1 MSEPLP
7 SDPASPNSPESAV
20 AQPPASSAG
29 TELQPNIAAS
39 LACFFSILGGIVFLV
54 LEKKNKFVR
63 FYAMQSVV
71 FGVASFVAFFA
82 FAIVATVIMAV
93 MGKIPVIGALI
104 GFFIS
109 AIYLVLFIGYW
120 AVSIIAIMNAFK
132 NKEWEIP
139 YIGPFA
145 RKQLVSGPLSK
156 L

>member
-1 MSEPLP
+1 M
-7 SDPASPNSPESAV
+7 SDPVSSDSTPANSPEPAV
-20 AQPPASSAG
+20 VQSPTATAG

-39 LACFFSILGGIVFLV
+39 IACFFSLLGGIIFLV

-71 FGVASFVAFFA
+71 FGAVAFVVFFG
-82 FAIVATVIMAV
+82 FAIAATILVAVI
-93 MGKIPVIGALI
+93 GRIPVIGPLF

-109 AIYLVLFIGYW
+109 LVYVLLFLGYW
-120 AVSIIAIMNAFK
+120 AITIIAMVNAFK

-139 YIGPFA
+139 YIGPIA
-145 RKQLVSGPLSK
+145 RKQLIAGPLSK